1 MVQSLENGN
10 QAGEGFRRVLKNI
23 GWLLG
28 GKGFGAVC
36 SLVYLAILL
45 RSLGVKDFGHFSLI
59 FGTAQALVALA
70 GFQTWQAIVRF
81 GAPDVLKGRWDRLG
95 RLAVFGAMVDAM
107 GAVLGCL
114 IAAIVLYGFGAALE
128 LNQNYVDSAFV
139 FICVLVWARVSA
151 PLGVLRVLDRYDLAV
166 ATGAITP
173 AARLVA
179 AVVIWLTGP
188 TVERFL
194 FAWGAIELTTAA
206 VYWTIAWRLKPDA
219 LQISRV
225 RDWSRAMDEH
235 PGVRRF
241 LGVTYLNSSVV
252 AVLEQGPLLAVGYFL
267 GTSAAGVYR
276 LADQL
281 AKGLSKLA
289 TLTAQALYPEV
300 NRQRHGSPLDEFRK
314 LVRRINVVVMGTGVV
329 VVALAA
335 ALGESLLAL
344 MGGSDFARGGAVLV
358 PLAVGAAFELASVS
372 YEPVL
377 HATGHTAYP
386 LLARLLAVGALGAAI
401 YAFVGGGAVAVGWS
415 VALAFAVGYLAM
427 SAMTWR
433 ALRLVARSEAGA

>member
-1 MVQSLENGN
+1 MVQSFENGN

-81 GAPDVLKGRWDRLG
+81 GAPDVLRGRWDRLG
-95 RLAVFGAMVDAM
+95 RLAVFGAMVDAF
-107 GAVLGCL
+107 GAILGCA
-114 IAAIVLYGFGAALE
+114 IAAVVLYGFGAALE

-179 AVVIWLTGP
+179 AVAIWLTGP
-188 TVERFL
+188 SVERFL
-194 FAWGAIELTTAA
+194 FAWGAIELFTAG
-206 VYWTIAWRLKPDA
+206 VYWTIAWRLKPEA
-219 LQISRV
+219 LRISQV
-225 RDWSRAMDEH
+225 KDWKQTLDEH
-235 PGVRRF
+235 PGIRRF

-267 GTSAAGVYR
+267 GTSAAGLYR

-314 LVRRINVVVMGTGVV
+314 LVRRINLMVIGTGVIAV
-329 VVALAA
+329 VLAA
-335 ALGESLLAL
+335 SMGEALLVLI
-344 MGGSDFARGGAVLV
+344 GGSDVARGGVILV

-386 LLARLLAVGALGAAI
+386 LLARLFAAGAMGVAI
-401 YAFVGGGAVAVGWS
+401 YAFVGGGAVAVGWA
-415 VALAFAVGYLAM
+415 VALSFAVGYLAM

-433 ALRLVARSEAGA
+433 ALRLEALEARA

>member
-1 MVQSLENGN
+1 MVQSLDSGN

-36 SLVYLAILL
+36 SLFYLAILS

-70 GFQTWQAIVRF
+70 GFQTWQTIVRF
-81 GAPDVLKGRWDRLG
+81 GAPDVLKGQWDRLG
-95 RLAVFGAMVDAM
+95 RLAVLGAMVDGV
-107 GAVLGCL
+107 GAILGCA
-114 IAAIVLYGFGAALE
+114 IAAVMIYGFGAALE
-128 LNQNYVDSAFV
+128 LNPNYMDSAFV
-139 FICVLVWARVSA
+139 FICVLVWARATA

-166 ATGAITP
+166 AAGAITP
-173 AARLVA
+173 AARLIA
-179 AVVIWLTGP
+179 AVVIWVTNP

-194 FAWGAIELTTAA
+194 FAWAAIELFTAVLHWA
-206 VYWTIAWRLKPDA
+206 IAWRLKPDA
-219 LQISRV
+219 LRFSRV
-225 RDWSRAMDEH
+225 KEWRRALDEH
-235 PGVRRF
+235 PGILNF

-289 TLTAQALYPEV
+289 TVVAQALYPEV
-300 NRQRHGSPLDEFRK
+300 NRQRHGSPVDQFRK
-314 LVRRINVVVMGTGVV
+314 LVRRINLVVIATGLVVVGLT
-329 VVALAA
+329 AT
-335 ALGESLLAL
+335 LGESLLVL
-344 MGGSDFARGGAVLV
+344 IGGGDVARGGVVLV
-358 PLAVGAAFELASVS
+358 PLAIGAAFELASVS

-377 HATGHTAYP
+377 HSTGHAAYP
-386 LLARLLAVGALGAAI
+386 LYARLLAVAAMGLGIALLVGQGAAGVGWAVALGM
-401 YAFVGGGAVAVGWS
+401 
-415 VALAFAVGYLAM
+415 AVGYMAM
-427 SAMTWR
+427 SIAVLLV
-433 ALRLVARSEAGA
+433 LRRESAA

>member
-1 MVQSLENGN
+1 MVQSLDSGN

-36 SLVYLAILL
+36 SLVYLAILS

-70 GFQTWQAIVRF
+70 GFQTWQTIVRF
-81 GAPDVLKGRWDRLG
+81 GAPDVLKGEWERFG
-95 RLAVFGAMVDAM
+95 RLAVFGALIDAA
-107 GAVLGCL
+107 GALLGCAL
-114 IAAIVLYGFGAALE
+114 AGAIFYAFGAALD
-128 LNQNYVDSAFV
+128 LNPNYIDTAFA
-139 FICVLVWARVSA
+139 FICVLVWARVSG

-166 ATGAITP
+166 GAGAITP

-179 AVVIWLTGP
+179 AVAIWLTGP

-194 FAWGAIELTTAA
+194 IAWAAIELIVAA
-206 VYWTIAWRLKPDA
+206 IYWTIAWRLRPGA
-219 LQISRV
+219 LRLSYV
-225 RDWSRAMDEH
+225 RDWRRTLREH
-235 PGVRRF
+235 PGILGF
-241 LGVTYLNSSVV
+241 LGLNYMNSSVLS
-252 AVLEQGPLLAVGYFL
+252 VLHQGPLLAVGYFL

-276 LADQL
+276 IADQL
-281 AKGLSKLA
+281 ANGLSKLA

-300 NRQRHGSPLDEFRK
+300 NRQRHGSPLDQFRK
-314 LVRRINVVVMGTGVV
+314 LVRRINLMVIGTGIA

-335 ALGESLLAL
+335 WFGEALLVLI
-344 MGGSDFARGGAVLV
+344 GGSDFARGGVVLV

-386 LLARLLAVGALGAAI
+386 LFGRLLAVAALGGAI
-401 YAFVGGGAVAVGWS
+401 YALAGAGAVGIGWAA
-415 VALAFAVGYLAM
+415 ALSFGAGYLAM
-427 SAMTWR
+427 SAMTWW
-433 ALRLVARSEAGA
+433 ALRQVARGEAGA